1 MDGLHA
7 DAMAMMVIALDGC
20 NADRMATMVMRCMD
34 EWVALRANGS
44 RCIPSKAIALSG
56 IGFTGVPNP
65 GLEGTDSPGF
75 RGGNP
80 WG

>member
-1 MDGLHA
+1 MDGMHA
-7 DAMAMMVIALDGC
+7 DAMAMMVIALDVRD
-20 NADRMATMVMRCMD
+20 ADRMATMVTRCMD
-34 EWVALRANGS
+34 EWVALRANGT
-44 RCIPSKAIALSG
+44 RCIPSKGIGLYG

-65 GLEGTDSPGF
+65 GLEGANSPGF